1 MEDGT
6 RKPGD
11 LWSGVALAALGLYII
26 IQAGQWEYLGPEG
39 PGPGFFPL
47 WYGVAMLGFSALL
60 IVSNLRRGYSRGNAI
75 DWTKLGRALST
86 WSALAVSVALFKPLG
101 FVISFALLTYFIVA
115 VMYRRPL
122 ATAAPVA
129 VASAGGSYLGFD
141 RPLSVPRPVGVLA
154 SYPGKSPQ

>member
-6 RKPGD
+6 RKSGD

-47 WYGVAMLGFSALL
+47 WYGVAMLALSVLL
-60 IVSNLRRGYSRGNAI
+60 IVSHLRRGYARGNAI

-86 WSALAVSVALFKPLG
+86 WFALAVSVALFKPLG
-101 FVISFALLTYFIVA
+101 FVVSFALLTYFIVA

-122 ATAAPVA
+122 ATAALVA
-129 VASAGGSYLGFD
+129 VATAAGFYLVFDLALGVPLPVGMLGF
-141 RPLSVPRPVGVLA
+141 
-154 SYPGKSPQ
+154 

>member
-1 MEDGT
+1 MEDRT
-6 RKPGD
+6 RKSGD

-26 IQAGQWEYLGPEG
+26 VQARQWEYLGPEG

-86 WSALAVSVALFKPLG
+86 WFALAVSVALFKPLG
-101 FVISFALLTYFIVA
+101 FVVSFALLTYFIVA
-115 VMYRRPL
+115 GMYRRPL
-122 ATAAPVA
+122 ATAALA
-129 VASAGGSYLGFD
+129 AGARAGGFYLLFD
-141 RPLSVPRPVGVLA
+141 RALRGPPPVGLPGFLA
-154 SYPGKSPQ
+154 RE